1 MLQRRMGWLPGR
13 DTLLVD
19 TRFPPNG
26 PPPTMTATRE
36 VFSFGEFELDVAAGE
51 LRRKNRR
58 LKLQPQPFKLLL
70 LLVRQGGVLVTREE
84 IRRELW
90 PDGTFV
96 DFDQAVNFSIKQI
109 RDALGDEA
117 DRPLYIET
125 VPRRGHRFIAPI
137 SSPDKQHSKQTSI
150 PMGATGIRLEKAL
163 WTNIAELRMAESRRR
178 RYLVITIAVLATL
191 LAAAL
196 ILLFVR

>member
-1 MLQRRMGWLPGR
+1 
-13 DTLLVD
+13 
-19 TRFPPNG
+19 
-26 PPPTMTATRE
+26 MTGNRE
-36 VFSFGEFELDVAAGE
+36 VFSFGEFELDVEAGE

-70 LLVRQGGVLVTREE
+70 LLVRKRGALVTRDE
-84 IRRELW
+84 IRHELW

-125 VPRRGHRFIAPI
+125 VPRRGHRFIASI
-137 SSPDKQHSKQTSI
+137 SI
-150 PMGATGIRLEKAL
+150 PGQPPPRHSFIPLGATGIRLEKAL
-163 WTNIAELRMAESRRR
+163 WTNIAELRLAETRRR
-178 RYLVITIAVLATL
+178 RYLWVAISVLAAL
-191 LAAAL
+191 LALAT
-196 ILLFVR
+196 ILLLVR

>member
-1 MLQRRMGWLPGR
+1 MECIAAAPALQHGCVIRSFGPI
-13 DTLLVD
+13 LVG
-19 TRFPPNG
+19 FAC
-26 PPPTMTATRE
+26 MTTTRE
-36 VFSFGEFELDVAAGE
+36 TFCFGEFELDVDAGE

-70 LLVRQGGVLVTREE
+70 LLVRKGGTLVARDE

-109 RDALGDEA
+109 RDVLGDEA
-117 DRPLYIET
+117 DRPLYLET
-125 VPRRGHRFIAPI
+125 VPRRGYRFIAPI
-137 SSPDKQHSKQTSI
+137 SNPAQPAPRHSFF

-163 WTNIAELRMAESRRR
+163 WTNIAELRLAETRRR
-178 RYLVITIAVLATL
+178 RYLWMTVGVLAVLLVGVTL
-191 LAAAL
+191 L
-196 ILLFVR
+196 LFLR

>member
-1 MLQRRMGWLPGR
+1 MRTRRTTG
-13 DTLLVD
+13 V
-19 TRFPPNG
+19 PPL
-26 PPPTMTATRE
+26 TMTATRE
-36 VFSFGEFELDVAAGE
+36 VFCFGEFELDVDAGE
-51 LRRKNRR
+51 LRRKHRR

-70 LLVRQGGVLVTREE
+70 LLVRRRGALVTREE

-109 RDALGDEA
+109 RDVLGDEA
-117 DRPLYIET
+117 DRPLYLET

-137 SSPDKQHSKQTSI
+137 SIPGEQQRQYSFI

-163 WTNIAELRMAESRRR
+163 WTNIAELRLAENRRR
-178 RYLVITIAVLATL
+178 RYLWITISVLVVLLTVATVVL
-191 LAAAL
+191 L
-196 ILLFVR
+196 IR